1 MQALQAVLPKVVRE
15 RQERKAAYDASKKQ
29 ASRWTPLVK
38 ANREAATLRL
48 KSDNEVTRVATAAG
62 LASRHEPVSE
72 FEREVAQLLEEAGHS
87 STAAVAE
94 VRFCMS
100 CEDAHRSE
108 FVPRT

>member
-1 MQALQAVLPKVVRE
+1 MFVQALQAALPKVIRE

-29 ASRWTPLVK
+29 ASQWTPLVK

-48 KSDNEVTRVATAAG
+48 KSDVDVPRVATAAG

-72 FEREVAQLLEEAGHS
+72 FEQEVAQLLADAGHS

-94 VRFCMS
+94 V
-100 CEDAHRSE
+100 
-108 FVPRT
+108 